1 MMSKESCKMD
11 MCNGPVL
18 QKVIAFSLPLMLSSC
33 LQLLFNAA
41 DVIVVGR
48 FAGSTSLAAVG
59 STTELLSLLT
69 TLFIG
74 FSIGANVNVA
84 RTLGNQDDQGT
95 KDGIHTAVSVSILSG
110 SAMILLGFLF
120 GRPMLQWMGTP
131 ADVIDKASLYLMIIF
146 IGMPSN
152 MAYNFGSAIL
162 RAMGDTKRPL
172 YFLSAAGVLNVVL
185 NLIFVILLHMDVA
198 GVALATILSETL
210 SAVLILNC
218 LCRTDGPCHLNI
230 RKLYIQKD
238 QLFRMLRIGLPAGIQ
253 SGMFSFSNV
262 LIQSSINSFGSIAMA
277 GSTASAN
284 VEGFVYNAMN
294 AVYQTTLSFTSQNY
308 GAGKMD
314 RVTKILL
321 DCLGLVVLVGVVM
334 GGGAVLLGPK
344 LLQIYSSDPEVISY
358 GMMRMRIINGSYF
371 LCGIMDTMVG
381 GLRGLGHSVV
391 PMLVSLT
398 GACLFRV
405 VWIFS
410 VFAMHRTVTTL
421 YLSYPVSWII
431 TFTAHIICYI
441 VIRRRMAARRKSRDE
456 I

>member
-1 MMSKESCKMD
+1 MEQSAKKTGKTYEMD
-11 MCNGPVL
+11 MCSGPLFPKIV
-18 QKVIAFSLPLMLSSC
+18 VFAVPLILSGI

-41 DVIVVGR
+41 DIIVVGH
-48 FAGSTSLAAVG
+48 FAGRESLAAVG
-59 STTELLSLLT
+59 STTALINLMINVFVGL
-69 TLFIG
+69 
-74 FSIGANVNVA
+74 SIGANVLVA
-84 RTLGNQDDQGT
+84 QYSGAKKL
-95 KDGIHTAVSVSILSG
+95 KDLEETVHTAMMLALAGGFFLIFVGVFFSG
-110 SAMILLGFLF
+110 
-120 GRPMLQWMGTP
+120 PMLGLMGTP
-131 ADVIDKASLYLMIIF
+131 DDVLPLAALYLKIYF
-146 IGMPSN
+146 IGMP
-152 MAYNFGSAIL
+152 ATLTYNFGAAIL
-162 RAMGDTKRPL
+162 RAVGDTRRPL
-172 YFLSAAGVLNVVL
+172 YFLLFAGAV
-185 NLIFVILLHMDVA
+185 NLVFVIAFSMGVA
-198 GVALATILSETL
+198 GVATATVVSECI
-210 SAVLILNC
+210 SAVLIVQCLARSDSAYR
-218 LCRTDGPCHLNI
+218 LCREKMRITESKVKQI
-230 RKLYIQKD
+230 MK
-238 QLFRMLRIGLPAGIQ
+238 IGLPAGFQGAI
-253 SGMFSFSNV
+253 FSVSNV

-277 GSTASAN
+277 GSAASAN
-284 VEGFVYNAMN
+284 
-294 AVYQTTLSFTSQNY
+294 
-308 GAGKMD
+308 
-314 RVTKILL
+314 VTKILL

-381 GLRGLGHSVV
+381 GLRGLGYSVV